1 MAHIDPDRVADLIVE
16 VAAAEI
22 VPRFQ
27 KLAHGDISEKAGGE
41 LVTVAD
47 VAAER
52 ALERRLKDLLPG
64 SVVVGEEAVAAQP
77 GVIDLL
83 TGEDPVWV
91 IDPIDGTGNF
101 SRGVENFAV
110 QLALVRRGVSEAGW
124 IYAPI
129 LQRRAVAERGSGALL
144 DGRRAAIRPTQRP
157 PAELKGTLHA
167 GMFSTPELGRLM
179 QQRRSRVDAQK
190 SKQAASVEYLRLLG
204 GEMDFSFFT
213 KLKPWD
219 HAPGCLALQEAGAV
233 CRFTDDGADYTPLRH
248 LGIGLLLA
256 PDGATWERLRDVLLG
271 EV

>member
-1 MAHIDPDRVADLIVE
+1 MAIIDPERVADILAE
-16 VAAAEI
+16 VAATEI
-22 VPRFQ
+22 VPRFR
-27 KLAHGDISEKAGGE
+27 KLAEGDISEKAGGE

-52 ALERRLKDLLPG
+52 ALERQLIALLPG
-64 SVVVGEEAVAAQP
+64 SVVVGEEAVADSPA
-77 GVIDLL
+77 VIELL
-83 TGEDPVWV
+83 RGRDPVWV

-101 SRGVENFAV
+101 SRGVENFAL
-110 QLALVRRGVSEAGW
+110 QLALVREGVSHAGW

-129 LQRRAVAERGSGALL
+129 LRRSALAERGAGALL
-144 DGRRAAIRPTQRP
+144 DGRRVRIQATHRP

-179 QQRRSRVDAQK
+179 QQRRARVDAQK

-204 GEMDFSFFT
+204 GELDFSFFT

-233 CRFTDDGADYTPLRH
+233 CRFTDDGVDYTPLRH
-248 LGIGLLLA
+248 EGIGLLHA
-256 PDGATWERLRDVLLG
+256 PDRATWERLRATLLD
-271 EV
+271 

>member
-1 MAHIDPDRVADLIVE
+1 MASIDPERVADLLAE

-27 KLAHGDISEKAGGE
+27 KLAEGDISEKAGGE

-47 VAAER
+47 VAAEQ
-52 ALERRLKDLLPG
+52 ALERRLTALLPG
-64 SVVVGEEAVAAQP
+64 SVVVGEEAVAATP
-77 GVIDLL
+77 AVIELL
-83 TGEDPVWV
+83 RGEDPVWV

-110 QLALVRRGVSEAGW
+110 QLALVRRGASQAGW

-129 LQRRAVAERGSGALL
+129 LKRLAVAEHGGGALL
-144 DGRRAAIRPTQRP
+144 DGRRVRIQPTRRP

-179 QQRRSRVDAQK
+179 QQRRARVLAQK

-219 HAPGCLALQEAGAV
+219 HAPGCLALQEAGGV
-233 CRFTDDGADYTPLRH
+233 SRFTDDGVDYTPLRH
-248 LGIGLLLA
+248 EGIGLLHA
-256 PDGATWERLRDVLLG
+256 PDPASWARLRETLLG
-271 EV
+271 D

>member
-1 MAHIDPDRVADLIVE
+1 MTVIDPERIVDILHE
-16 VAAAEI
+16 VAASEI
-22 VPRFQ
+22 TPRFQ
-27 KLAHGDISEKAGGE
+27 KLAAGDISEKAGGE

-52 ALERRLKDLLPG
+52 ALARQLTALLPG
-64 SVVVGEEAVAAQP
+64 SVVVGEEAVAEQP
-77 GVIDLL
+77 QVLELL
-83 TGEDPVWV
+83 KGEAPVWV

-101 SRGVENFAV
+101 SRGVENFAI
-110 QLALVRRGVSEAGW
+110 QLALVRGGALLAGW

-129 LQRRAVAERGSGALL
+129 LRRLAVAELGSGTRL
-144 DGRRAAIRPTQRP
+144 DGRRVRIQPSERP

-179 QQRRSRVDAQK
+179 QARRSRVDAQK

-219 HAPGCLALQEAGAV
+219 HAPGCLALREAGAV
-233 CRFTDDGADYTPLRH
+233 SRFTDDAADYTPLRH
-248 LGIGLLLA
+248 EGIGLLHA
-256 PDGATWERLRDVLLG
+256 PDPVTWNRLRETLLG
-271 EV
+271 ER

>member
-1 MAHIDPDRVADLIVE
+1 MAIIDPERVADILAE
-16 VAAAEI
+16 VAATEI
-22 VPRFQ
+22 VPRFR
-27 KLAHGDISEKAGGE
+27 KLAEGDISEKAGGE

-52 ALERRLKDLLPG
+52 ALERQLIALLPG
-64 SVVVGEEAVAAQP
+64 SVVVGEEAVADSPA
-77 GVIDLL
+77 VIELL
-83 TGEDPVWV
+83 RGRDPVWV

-101 SRGVENFAV
+101 SRGVENFAL
-110 QLALVRRGVSEAGW
+110 QLALVREGVSHAGW

-129 LQRRAVAERGSGALL
+129 LRRSALAERGAGALL
-144 DGRRAAIRPTQRP
+144 DGRRVRIQPTQRP

-179 QQRRSRVDAQK
+179 QQRRARVDAQK

-204 GEMDFSFFT
+204 GELDFSFFT

-233 CRFTDDGADYTPLRH
+233 CRFTDDGVDYTPLRH
-248 LGIGLLLA
+248 EGIGLLHA
-256 PDGATWERLRDVLLG
+256 PDRATWERLRATLLD
-271 EV
+271 